1 MNKSVRMLSALVAII
16 MLLSVLG
23 CGGGGGG
30 RNALFAKWKDTTDT
44 IWEFKSDGNLI
55 IGQDPISFPMK
66 YEFVNDTTIKITDD
80 GGLGFLVDQQIVW
93 SVAGETLTLSVA
105 GETTTLTR
113 VP

>member
-1 MNKSVRMLSALVAII
+1 MNKSVRMLSALVAIV

-23 CGGGGGG
+23 CGGGGG

-80 GGLGFLVDQQIVW
+80 GGLGFLVDQQITW
-93 SVAGETLTLSVA
+93 SVKDNTLTMSVA